1 MKDYKFTTTF
11 GSIKVKPLVSSEKDE
26 YLALASMEKLSDF
39 LPDVNSEENID
50 LLPIAFNACVANRV
64 NKNGDVV
71 DGKTAVSM
79 AKNFINKQIN
89 IEHNRER
96 VVGVILKAG
105 FSEFGTDAPMD
116 EVSASEVNGPFNITL
131 GGVVWKV
138 VNSNLAKM
146 IENSS
151 DPTSEDYEKISA
163 SWELGFSE
171 YNLVMLEGEE
181 KNIQNGVI
189 ISDSEE
195 IEKHKSTLRAFG
207 GSGKTEDGRGIYRK
221 VVNDVVPLGI
231 GLTENPAADVVG
243 VYTQNKQQKIEKT
256 ENNSSQNETIN
267 VNKNK
272 YIAMKLNSIEDITDE
287 SLKEV
292 TASVVSE
299 FIQDQL
305 KQASEAFSEEKTK
318 FESELAQAKE
328 KHEALVSEGEALK
341 TELDSVKTELDSL
354 KSEAAEKQAE
364 QDFNL
369 RMAKF
374 DEAFDLSDQ
383 DREVIASDIAG
394 LDEESFESYE
404 KKISVLLSSKVKK
417 AEQEVQAEAE
427 AEAEVEEAVASV
439 EPEAKEV
446 VEEVVEAA
454 TPEAD
459 VIANSATVETP
470 SLQEKYAKAFSME
483 GFKFT
488 K

>member
-1 MKDYKFTTTF
+1 MKQHKYTTTF
-11 GSIKVKPLVSSEKDE
+11 GSIKIKPLVSSEKDE

-39 LPDVNSEENID
+39 IPEVNTEENVD

-71 DGKTAVSM
+71 DGETAVAM

-105 FSEFGTDAPMD
+105 FSQFGTDEPMD
-116 EVSASEVNGPFNITL
+116 EVSASELKSPFNITL
-131 GGVVWKV
+131 GGVIWKV
-138 VNSNLAKM
+138 VNNNLAKM

-163 SWELGFSE
+163 SWELGFSD
-171 YNLVMLEGEE
+171 YNLIMLEGEE
-181 KNIQNGVI
+181 KNIEDGVI
-189 ISDSEE
+189 ISDSQE
-195 IEKHKSTLRAFG
+195 IEKHKGMLRSLG
-207 GSGKTEDGRGIYRK
+207 GSGKTEDGRSIYRK
-221 VVNDVVPLGI
+221 VINDVVPLGI

-243 VYTQNKQQKIEKT
+243 VLTHSKQKNTEKIE
-256 ENNSSQNETIN
+256 ENNSHSETQN
-267 VNKNK
+267 VNKTK
-272 YIAMKLNSIEDITDE
+272 EQVMKLNSIEELTDE
-287 SLKEV
+287 KVQEM
-292 TASVVSE
+292 TASVVSD

-305 KQASEAFSEEKTK
+305 KQASEQYSEEKAK
-318 FESELAQAKE
+318 FETELAEAKE
-328 KHEALVSEGEALK
+328 NYDKLVNENEASK
-341 TELDSVKTELDSL
+341 TELESVVAELAAL
-354 KSEAAEKQAE
+354 KEQLASSEAEKA
-364 QDFNL
+364 FSL
-369 RMAKF
+369 RMSKF
-374 DEAFDLSDQ
+374 DESFDLTDE

-394 LDEESFESYE
+394 LDEEAFEAYE
-404 KKISVLLSSKVKK
+404 KKISVLLSSKVKNDEK
-417 AEQEVQAEAE
+417 
-427 AEAEVEEAVASV
+427 EVEAKVEEVVASV

-446 VEEVVEAA
+446 VEDAVDSA

-470 SLQEKYAKAFSME
+470 SFQEKYAKAFSME

>member
-1 MKDYKFTTTF
+1 MKQHKYTTTF
-11 GSIKVKPLVSSEKDE
+11 GSIKIKPLVSSEKDE

-39 LPDVNSEENID
+39 IPEVNTEENVD

-71 DGKTAVSM
+71 DGETAVAM

-105 FSEFGTDAPMD
+105 FSQFGTDEPMD
-116 EVSASEVNGPFNITL
+116 EVSASELKSPFNVTL
-131 GGVVWKV
+131 GGVIWKV
-138 VNSNLAKM
+138 VNNNLAKM

-163 SWELGFSE
+163 SWELGFSD
-171 YNLVMLEGEE
+171 YNLIMLEGEE
-181 KNIQNGVI
+181 KNIEDGVI
-189 ISDSEE
+189 ISDSQE
-195 IEKHKSTLRAFG
+195 IEKHKGMLRSLG
-207 GSGKTEDGRGIYRK
+207 GSGKTEDGRSIYRK
-221 VVNDVVPLGI
+221 VINDVVPLGI

-243 VYTQNKQQKIEKT
+243 VLTHSKQKNTEKIE
-256 ENNSSQNETIN
+256 ENNSHSETQN
-267 VNKNK
+267 VNKTK
-272 YIAMKLNSIEDITDE
+272 EQVMKLNSIEELTDE
-287 SLKEV
+287 KVQEM
-292 TASVVSE
+292 TASVVSD

-305 KQASEAFSEEKTK
+305 KQASEQYSEEKAK
-318 FESELAQAKE
+318 FETELAEAKE
-328 KHEALVSEGEALK
+328 NYDKLVNENEASK
-341 TELDSVKTELDSL
+341 TELESVVAELAAL
-354 KSEAAEKQAE
+354 KEQLASSEAEKA
-364 QDFNL
+364 FSL
-369 RMAKF
+369 RMSKF
-374 DEAFDLSDQ
+374 DESFDLTEE

-394 LDEESFESYE
+394 LDEEAFEAYE
-404 KKISVLLSSKVKK
+404 KKISVLLSSKVKNDEK
-417 AEQEVQAEAE
+417 
-427 AEAEVEEAVASV
+427 EVEAKVEEVVASV

-446 VEEVVEAA
+446 VEDAVDSA

-470 SLQEKYAKAFSME
+470 SFQEKYAKAFSME

>member
-1 MKDYKFTTTF
+1 MKQHKYTTTF
-11 GSIKVKPLVSSEKDE
+11 GSIKIKPLVSSEKDE

-39 LPDVNSEENID
+39 IPEVNTEENVD

-71 DGKTAVSM
+71 DGETAVAM

-105 FSEFGTDAPMD
+105 FSQFGTDEPMD
-116 EVSASEVNGPFNITL
+116 EVSASELKSPFNITL
-131 GGVVWKV
+131 GGVIWKV
-138 VNSNLAKM
+138 VNNNLAKM

-163 SWELGFSE
+163 SWELGFSD

-181 KNIQNGVI
+181 KNIEDGVV
-189 ISDSEE
+189 ISDSQE
-195 IEKHKSTLRAFG
+195 IEKHKGMLKSLG
-207 GSGKTEDGRGIYRK
+207 GSGKTEDGRSIYRK
-221 VVNDVVPLGI
+221 VINDVVPLGI

-243 VYTQNKQQKIEKT
+243 VLTHSKQKNTEKIE
-256 ENNSSQNETIN
+256 ENNSHSETQN
-267 VNKNK
+267 VNKTK
-272 YIAMKLNSIEDITDE
+272 EQVMKLNSIEELTDE
-287 SLKEV
+287 KVQEM
-292 TASVVSE
+292 TASVVSD

-305 KQASEAFSEEKTK
+305 KQASEQYSEEKAK
-318 FESELAQAKE
+318 FEAELAEAKE
-328 KHEALVSEGEALK
+328 NYDKLVNENEASK
-341 TELDSVKTELDSL
+341 TELESVVAELAAL
-354 KSEAAEKQAE
+354 KEQLASSEAEKA
-364 QDFNL
+364 FSL
-369 RMAKF
+369 RMSKF
-374 DEAFDLSDQ
+374 DESFELTDE

-394 LDEESFESYE
+394 LDEEAFEAYE
-404 KKISVLLSSKVKK
+404 KKISVLLSSKVKSDEK
-417 AEQEVQAEAE
+417 
-427 AEAEVEEAVASV
+427 EVEAKVEEVVASV
-439 EPEAKEV
+439 EPEVKEV
-446 VEEVVEAA
+446 VEDAVDSA

-470 SLQEKYAKAFSME
+470 SFQEKYAKAFSME

>member
-1 MKDYKFTTTF
+1 MKQHKYTTTF
-11 GSIKVKPLVSSEKDE
+11 GSIKIKPLVSSEKDE

-39 LPDVNSEENID
+39 IPEVNTEENVD

-71 DGKTAVSM
+71 DGETAVAM

-105 FSEFGTDAPMD
+105 FSQFGTDEPMD
-116 EVSASEVNGPFNITL
+116 EVSASELKSPFNITL
-131 GGVVWKV
+131 GGVIWKV
-138 VNSNLAKM
+138 VNNNLAKM

-163 SWELGFSE
+163 SWELGFSD

-181 KNIQNGVI
+181 KNIEDGVI
-189 ISDSEE
+189 ISDSQE
-195 IEKHKSTLRAFG
+195 IEKHKGMLRSLG
-207 GSGKTEDGRGIYRK
+207 GSGKTEDGRSIYRK
-221 VVNDVVPLGI
+221 VINDVVPLGI

-243 VYTQNKQQKIEKT
+243 VLTHSKQKNTEKIE
-256 ENNSSQNETIN
+256 ENNSHSETQN
-267 VNKNK
+267 VNKTK
-272 YIAMKLNSIEDITDE
+272 EQVMKLNSIEELTDE
-287 SLKEV
+287 KVQEM
-292 TASVVSE
+292 TASVVSD

-305 KQASEAFSEEKTK
+305 KQASEQYSEEKAK
-318 FESELAQAKE
+318 FETELAEAKE
-328 KHEALVSEGEALK
+328 NYDKLVNENEASK
-341 TELDSVKTELDSL
+341 TELESVVAELAAL
-354 KSEAAEKQAE
+354 KEQLASSEAEKA
-364 QDFNL
+364 FSL
-369 RMAKF
+369 RMSKF
-374 DEAFDLSDQ
+374 DESFDLTEE

-394 LDEESFESYE
+394 LDEEAFEAYE
-404 KKISVLLSSKVKK
+404 KKISVLLSSKVKNDEK
-417 AEQEVQAEAE
+417 
-427 AEAEVEEAVASV
+427 EVEAKVEEVVASV

-446 VEEVVEAA
+446 VEDAVDSA

-470 SLQEKYAKAFSME
+470 SFQEKYAKAFSME

>member
-1 MKDYKFTTTF
+1 MKQHKYTTTF
-11 GSIKVKPLVSSEKDE
+11 GSIKIKPLVSSEKDE

-39 LPDVNSEENID
+39 IPEVNTEENVD

-71 DGKTAVSM
+71 DGETAVAM

-105 FSEFGTDAPMD
+105 FSQFGTDEPMD
-116 EVSASEVNGPFNITL
+116 EVSASELKSPFNITL
-131 GGVVWKV
+131 GGVIWKV
-138 VNSNLAKM
+138 VNNNLAKM

-163 SWELGFSE
+163 SWELGFSD
-171 YNLVMLEGEE
+171 YNLIMLEGEE
-181 KNIQNGVI
+181 KNIEDGVI
-189 ISDSEE
+189 ISDSQE
-195 IEKHKSTLRAFG
+195 IEKHKGMLRSLG
-207 GSGKTEDGRGIYRK
+207 GSGKTEDGRSIYRK
-221 VVNDVVPLGI
+221 VINDVVPLGI

-243 VYTQNKQQKIEKT
+243 VLTHSKQKNTEKIE
-256 ENNSSQNETIN
+256 ENNSHSETQN
-267 VNKNK
+267 VNKTK
-272 YIAMKLNSIEDITDE
+272 EQVMKLNSIEELTDE
-287 SLKEV
+287 KVQEM
-292 TASVVSE
+292 TASVVSD

-305 KQASEAFSEEKTK
+305 KQASEQYSEEKAK
-318 FESELAQAKE
+318 FETELAEAKE
-328 KHEALVSEGEALK
+328 DYDKLVNENEASK
-341 TELDSVKTELDSL
+341 TELESVVAELAAL
-354 KSEAAEKQAE
+354 KEQLASSEAEKA
-364 QDFNL
+364 FSL
-369 RMAKF
+369 RMSKF
-374 DEAFDLSDQ
+374 DESFDLTEE

-394 LDEESFESYE
+394 LDEEAFEAYE
-404 KKISVLLSSKVKK
+404 KKISVLLSSKVKNDEK
-417 AEQEVQAEAE
+417 
-427 AEAEVEEAVASV
+427 EVEAKVEEVVASV

-446 VEEVVEAA
+446 VEDAVDSA

-470 SLQEKYAKAFSME
+470 SFQEKYAKAFSME

>member
-1 MKDYKFTTTF
+1 MKQHKYTTTF
-11 GSIKVKPLVSSEKDE
+11 GSIKIKPLVSSEKDE

-39 LPDVNSEENID
+39 IPKVNTEENVD

-71 DGKTAVSM
+71 DGETAVAM

-105 FSEFGTDAPMD
+105 FSQFGTDEPMD
-116 EVSASEVNGPFNITL
+116 EVSASELKSFNITL
-131 GGVVWKV
+131 GGVIWKV
-138 VNSNLAKM
+138 VNNNLAKM

-163 SWELGFSE
+163 SWELGFSD

-181 KNIQNGVI
+181 KNIEDGVI
-189 ISDSEE
+189 ISDSQE
-195 IEKHKSTLRAFG
+195 IEKHKGMLRSLG
-207 GSGKTEDGRGIYRK
+207 GSGKTEDGRSIYRK
-221 VVNDVVPLGI
+221 VINDVVPLGI

-243 VYTQNKQQKIEKT
+243 VLTHSKQKNTEKIE
-256 ENNSSQNETIN
+256 ENNSHSETQN
-267 VNKNK
+267 VNKTK
-272 YIAMKLNSIEDITDE
+272 EQVMKLNSIEELTDE
-287 SLKEV
+287 KVQEM
-292 TASVVSE
+292 TASVVSD

-305 KQASEAFSEEKTK
+305 KQASEQYSEEKAE
-318 FESELAQAKE
+318 FETELAEAKE
-328 KHEALVSEGEALK
+328 NYDKLVNENEASK
-341 TELDSVKTELDSL
+341 TELESVVAELAAL
-354 KSEAAEKQAE
+354 KEQLASSEAEKA
-364 QDFNL
+364 FSL
-369 RMAKF
+369 RMSKF
-374 DEAFDLSDQ
+374 DESFELSDE

-394 LDEESFESYE
+394 LDEEAFEAYE
-404 KKISVLLSSKVKK
+404 KKISVLLSSKVKSDEK
-417 AEQEVQAEAE
+417 
-427 AEAEVEEAVASV
+427 EVEAKVEEVVASV

-446 VEEVVEAA
+446 VEDAVDSA

-470 SLQEKYAKAFSME
+470 SFQEKYAKAFSME

>member
-1 MKDYKFTTTF
+1 MKDYTYTTTF
-11 GSIKVKPLVSSEKDE
+11 GSIKIKPLVSSERDE
-26 YLALASMEKLSDF
+26 YLALASMEKLHSF
-39 LPDVNSEENID
+39 LPEVNAEENVD

-71 DGKTAVSM
+71 DGKTAVAM

-105 FSEFGTDAPMD
+105 YSQFGTDEPMD
-116 EVSASEVNGPFNITL
+116 EVAASELNSPFNITL
-131 GGVVWKV
+131 GGVIWKV

-163 SWELGFSE
+163 SWELGFSD

-181 KNIQNGVI
+181 KNIENGVV
-189 ISDSEE
+189 ISDPEE
-195 IEKHKSTLRAFG
+195 VERNKTMLKSLG
-207 GSGKTEDGRGIYRK
+207 GSGKTEDGRSVYRQ
-221 VVNDVVPLGI
+221 VINDVVPLGI

-243 VYTQNKQQKIEKT
+243 VLTPKKQEKQSKYQ
-256 ENNSSQNETIN
+256 NNSSQNKSIN
-267 VNKNK
+267 VNNNK
-272 YIAMKLNSIEDITDE
+272 EQVMKLNSIEELTDE
-287 SLKEV
+287 KVQEM
-292 TASVVSE
+292 TASVVSD
-299 FIQDQL
+299 FIQEQL
-305 KQASEAFSEEKTK
+305 KQASEKYSEEKSQ
-318 FESELAQAKE
+318 FESELAEAKE
-328 KHEALVSEGEALK
+328 KADSLLKESEASK
-341 TELDSVKTELDSL
+341 TELESVKAELESL
-354 KSEAAEKQAE
+354 KELLIAKKAEE
-364 QDFNL
+364 DFNL

-374 DEAFDLSDQ
+374 DEEFELSAE

-394 LDEESFESYE
+394 LDEESFEAYA
-404 KKISVLLSSKVKK
+404 KKLSVLLSSKVKGQQETAAATEEAK
-417 AEQEVQAEAE
+417 IEQ
-427 AEAEVEEAVASV
+427 AVASV

-470 SLQEKYAKAFSME
+470 SFQEKYAKAFSME

>member
-1 MKDYKFTTTF
+1 MKQHKYTTTF
-11 GSIKVKPLVSSEKDE
+11 GSIKIKPLVSSEKDE

-39 LPDVNSEENID
+39 IPEVNTEENVD

-71 DGKTAVSM
+71 DGQTAVAM
-79 AKNFINKQIN
+79 AKNFVNKQIN

-105 FSEFGTDAPMD
+105 FSQFGTDEPMD
-116 EVSASEVNGPFNITL
+116 EVSASELKSPFNITL
-131 GGVVWKV
+131 GGVIWKV
-138 VNSNLAKM
+138 VNNNLAKM

-163 SWELGFSE
+163 SWELGFSD

-181 KNIQNGVI
+181 KNIEDGVI
-189 ISDSEE
+189 ISDSQE
-195 IEKHKSTLRAFG
+195 IEKHKGMLRSLG
-207 GSGKTEDGRGIYRK
+207 GSGKTEDGRSIYRK
-221 VVNDVVPLGI
+221 VINDVVPLGI

-243 VYTQNKQQKIEKT
+243 VLTHSKQKNTEKIE
-256 ENNSSQNETIN
+256 ENNSHSETQN
-267 VNKNK
+267 VNKTK
-272 YIAMKLNSIEDITDE
+272 EQVMKLNSIEELTDE
-287 SLKEV
+287 KVQEM
-292 TASVVSE
+292 TASVVSD

-305 KQASEAFSEEKTK
+305 KQASEQYSEEKAK
-318 FESELAQAKE
+318 FETELAEAKE
-328 KHEALVSEGEALK
+328 NYDKLVNENEASK
-341 TELDSVKTELDSL
+341 TELESVVAELAAL
-354 KSEAAEKQAE
+354 KEQLASSEAEKA
-364 QDFNL
+364 FSL
-369 RMAKF
+369 RMSKF
-374 DEAFDLSDQ
+374 DESFDLTDE

-394 LDEESFESYE
+394 LDEEAFEAYE
-404 KKISVLLSSKVKK
+404 KKISVLLSSKVKSDEK
-417 AEQEVQAEAE
+417 
-427 AEAEVEEAVASV
+427 EVEAKVEEVVASV

-446 VEEVVEAA
+446 VEDAVDSA

-470 SLQEKYAKAFSME
+470 SFQEKYAKAFSME

>member
-1 MKDYKFTTTF
+1 MKQHKYTTTF
-11 GSIKVKPLVSSEKDE
+11 GSIKIKPLVSSEKDE

-39 LPDVNSEENID
+39 IPEINTEENVD

-71 DGKTAVSM
+71 DGETAVAM
-79 AKNFINKQIN
+79 AKNFVNKQIN

-105 FSEFGTDAPMD
+105 FSQFGTDEPMD
-116 EVSASEVNGPFNITL
+116 EVSASELKSPFNITL
-131 GGVVWKV
+131 GGVIWKV
-138 VNSNLAKM
+138 VNNNLAKM

-163 SWELGFSE
+163 SWELGFSD

-181 KNIQNGVI
+181 KNIEDGVI
-189 ISDSEE
+189 ISDSQE
-195 IEKHKSTLRAFG
+195 IEKHKGMLRSLG
-207 GSGKTEDGRGIYRK
+207 GSGKTEDGRSIYRK
-221 VVNDVVPLGI
+221 VINDVVPLGI

-243 VYTQNKQQKIEKT
+243 VLTHSKQKNTEKIE
-256 ENNSSQNETIN
+256 ENNSHSETQN
-267 VNKNK
+267 VNKTK
-272 YIAMKLNSIEDITDE
+272 EQVMKLNSIEELTDE
-287 SLKEV
+287 KVQEM
-292 TASVVSE
+292 TASVVSD

-305 KQASEAFSEEKTK
+305 KQASEQYSGEKAK
-318 FESELAQAKE
+318 FETELAEAKE
-328 KHEALVSEGEALK
+328 NYDKLVNENEASK
-341 TELDSVKTELDSL
+341 TELESVVAELAAL
-354 KSEAAEKQAE
+354 KEQLASSEAEKA
-364 QDFNL
+364 FSL
-369 RMAKF
+369 RMSKF
-374 DEAFDLSDQ
+374 DESFDLTDE

-394 LDEESFESYE
+394 LDEEAFEAYE
-404 KKISVLLSSKVKK
+404 KKISVLLSSKVKSDEK
-417 AEQEVQAEAE
+417 
-427 AEAEVEEAVASV
+427 EVEAKVEEVVASV

-446 VEEVVEAA
+446 VEDAVDSA

-470 SLQEKYAKAFSME
+470 SFQEKYAKAFSME